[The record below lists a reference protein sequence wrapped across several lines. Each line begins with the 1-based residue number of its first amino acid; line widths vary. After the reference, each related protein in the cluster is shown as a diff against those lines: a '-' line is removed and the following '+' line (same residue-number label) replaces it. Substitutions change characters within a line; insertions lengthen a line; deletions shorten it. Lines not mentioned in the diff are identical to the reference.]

1 MSAGD
6 ADPRPRLRAIVL
18 RAAAPARRDPLLPP
32 DSTVQVVSDSILDG
46 VALGVIV
53 TTQPEVAIVD
63 LRGSLAAEAGPAI
76 RRVRDASPT
85 IRIVAVGDAAAAGAE
100 VLAQQTIA
108 AGVSAYLSQDPSPA
122 NVLRATVEAAAGQ
135 LHLTSTGQKAV
146 RVMLG
151 GEAPETPKR

>member
-32 DSTVQVVSDSILDG
+32 DSAVQVVSDSILDG

-53 TTQPEVAIVD
+53 TTQPDVAIVD

-85 IRIVAVGDAAAAGAE
+85 IRIVAVGDAGAE
-100 VLAQQTIA
+100 VHAQQTIA

-151 GEAPETPKR
+151 GENTEPPKR